1 MKKVQN
7 ITTAILMGTA
17 LVLPTSASAFMH
29 GSASIP
35 GMGGIPGFGGG
46 SSSKS
51 VDAKGLTARTESVIR
66 DFSRSMILFSD
77 AVNLELD
84 ADVAQ
89 KAAECAA
96 GKGCIDSGDKI
107 VSIAD
112 KLKKHMSEMK
122 SEGVMLDEDSKAT
135 FTRGLLPYGKGVI
148 TGADVL
154 KDLPD
159 ALKSDPF
166 ALIGLVKVPSMLS
179 GFISSSETIYDYA
192 TSTGAEIPKDDA
204 PK

>member
-1 MKKVQN
+1 
-7 ITTAILMGTA
+7 
-17 LVLPTSASAFMH
+17 
-29 GSASIP
+29 
-35 GMGGIPGFGGG
+35 
-46 SSSKS
+46 
-51 VDAKGLTARTESVIR
+51 
-66 DFSRSMILFSD
+66 
-77 AVNLELD
+77 
-84 ADVAQ
+84 
-89 KAAECAA
+89 
-96 GKGCIDSGDKI
+96 
-107 VSIAD
+107 
-112 KLKKHMSEMK
+112 MK